1 MIYYNFMLISMLMTI
16 QQPYSKGVTKLLKP
30 TQMATSHTEPDLTLC
45 WKNDNQI
52 ITIEL
57 TCPYETNTEKS
68 WEFKKRRYENL
79 KNELITPKSNFKLIL
94 LEITSLGFTT
104 NDVKCFKDFILKLNL
119 DYERIIYKCQE
130 VAMRTSFYIY
140 CRRNKQ
146 WFNPEL
152 LSYT

>member
-1 MIYYNFMLISMLMTI
+1 MVMTV

-30 TQMATSHTEPDLTLC
+30 IWMTTSDTEPDL
-45 WKNDNQI
+45 KNDNQI
-52 ITIEL
+52 IAIEL

-68 WEFKKRRYENL
+68 REFKKRRFENL
-79 KNELITPKSNFKLIL
+79 KNELITPTSNFKLIL

-104 NDVKCFKDFILKLNL
+104 NDVKCFKDFMLKLNL
-119 DYERIIYKCQE
+119 NYEHIIYKCQE